1 MSQTANGVSKRWL
14 LLAITFVLLC
24 FFGLI
29 YAWSLFIE
37 PLESNFGWQRS
48 QTSAI
53 FTISCVTVCL
63 GMVVSGVLTSKFNYR
78 LVMAVS
84 AIMISVGF
92 IASAF
97 CNSLIEIFIYYGVL
111 VGTGVGIGF
120 NCAINTTLN
129 WFPDKQGIVSGTLLM
144 GYGGGAM
151 ILSPLVTMLLGVLD
165 WRMTFGVLGVLFGV
179 LVILGAILLRNPSP
193 EQVAPLL
200 AQARENNIVSS
211 VDYTPVQMIKTPA
224 FWICF
229 IWLTLSTSGGLALIS
244 QAVPAAMEVLESA
257 GAGTGAAVLATATA
271 AMGSV
276 SLCNG
281 LGRLINGFVWDKLG
295 YRASF
300 TWISLAFMAG
310 MVCCAL
316 AVKAASFPLLV
327 VGFVLLGL
335 TFGGTMSATSAVCG
349 TFSGTKHFGIN
360 YALMCCQMIPAAII
374 GPTLLA
380 ATQSGSG
387 SYGPAFW
394 AFFALAVVTAVSSIA
409 IRRPKQQAQIEIP
422 DGLFNAVDE
431 SVQQPA

>member
-1 MSQTANGVSKRWL
+1 
-14 LLAITFVLLC
+14 
-24 FFGLI
+24 
-29 YAWSLFIE
+29 
-37 PLESNFGWQRS
+37 
-48 QTSAI
+48 
-53 FTISCVTVCL
+53 
-63 GMVVSGVLTSKFNYR
+63 
-78 LVMAVS
+78 
-84 AIMISVGF
+84 
-92 IASAF
+92 
-97 CNSLIEIFIYYGVL
+97 
-111 VGTGVGIGF
+111 
-120 NCAINTTLN
+120 
-129 WFPDKQGIVSGTLLM
+129 
-144 GYGGGAM
+144 
-151 ILSPLVTMLLGVLD
+151 MLLGVLD

-200 AQARENNIVSS
+200 ARARENNIVSS

-257 GAGTGAAVLATATA
+257 GAGTGAVVLATATA

-349 TFSGTKHFGIN
+349 TFFGTKHFGIN